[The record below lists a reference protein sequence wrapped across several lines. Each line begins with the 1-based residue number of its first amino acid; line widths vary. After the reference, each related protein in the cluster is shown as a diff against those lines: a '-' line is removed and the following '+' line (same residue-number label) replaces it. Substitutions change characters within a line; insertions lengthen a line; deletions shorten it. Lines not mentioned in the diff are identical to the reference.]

1 MIQRAIPSSLRR
13 VLDLQESG
21 EALIGFLTISHA
33 SLAASIRVASD
44 GVDYVWL
51 GETWIGFPFKFAI
64 LSDGEAGPRT
74 QIEVQNVDRKI
85 GDALRSITTPAR
97 VQIDILAASEF
108 DETADPRTARGT
120 PLVAYSAKH
129 LFLTNVKVDPLV
141 VTGDVVSWDYTQDT
155 WPGRRATQDR
165 CPALY
170 R

>member
-1 MIQRAIPSSLRR
+1 MRRVIPSSLRR

-21 EALIGFLTISHA
+21 EAIIGFLTISHA
-33 SLAASIRVASD
+33 SLATSIRVAAD
-44 GVDYVWL
+44 GVDYLWL
-51 GETWIGFPFKFAI
+51 GETWIGFPFKFAL
-64 LSDGEAGPRT
+64 LSDGEGAPRT

-85 GDALRSITTPAR
+85 GDALRAITSPAR

-108 DETADPRTARGT
+108 DQGADPRTPLGT

-129 LFLTNVKVDPLV
+129 LFLVNVSVNPLA
-141 VTGDVVSWDYTQDT
+141 VTGDLVSWDYTQDT
-155 WPGRRATQDR
+155 WPGRRATQER

>member
-1 MIQRAIPSSLRR
+1 MARIIPAPLRR

-21 EALIGFLTISHA
+21 EALLGFLTIFHA
-33 SLAASIRVASD
+33 SLATPIRVVSD

-51 GETWIGFPFKFAI
+51 GETWTGFPFRFA
-64 LSDGEAGPRT
+64 LLTDGEAAPRT

-85 GDALRSITTPAR
+85 GDALKAITSPAR
-97 VQIDILAASEF
+97 VQIDIVAASEF
-108 DETADPRTARGT
+108 NQAVNPRVALGA

-129 LFLTNVKVDPLV
+129 LFLVNVSVDAGT

-155 WPGRRATQDR
+155 WPARRATQDR
-165 CPALY
+165 FPGLF

>member
-1 MIQRAIPSSLRR
+1 MRRLIPSSLRR

-21 EALIGFLTISHA
+21 VALIGFLAISHA
-33 SLAASIRVASD
+33 SLATPIRVASD
-44 GVDYVWL
+44 GVDYLWQD
-51 GETWIGFPFKFAI
+51 ERWIGFPFKFAL

-85 GDALRSITTPAR
+85 GDALRAITSPAR

-108 DETADPRTARGT
+108 DESVTPREPLGT

-129 LFLTNVKVDPLV
+129 LFLVNVSVDALA
-141 VTGDVVSWDYTQDT
+141 VTGDLVSWDYTQDT